1 MNTSLAQTS
10 QQGAIP
16 DTIDQPR
23 PKGDAVRACIGRQ
36 AYETY
41 VDQFCG
47 GDLSFGYS
55 YADPPIIASD
65 GENGPRAH
73 HVFSQSTVP
82 GCRMRHLWLRG
93 GQSLCDVFGPDFTSL
108 RFEPNVDVALR
119 LQRRPNVACRWL
131 WWTGFRRYRRAPAG
145 A

>member
-47 GDLSFGYS
+47 GGLNFGYS

-65 GENGPRAH
+65 GENGARAH
-73 HVFSQSTVP
+73 HV
-82 GCRMRHLWLRG
+82 
-93 GQSLCDVFGPDFTSL
+93 
-108 RFEPNVDVALR
+108 R
-119 LQRRPNVACRWL
+119 LQPIHGPGMPHAASVAA
-131 WWTGFRRYRRAPAG
+131 RRAIAVRRVRTRFHV
-145 A
+145 AAI